1 MRIDIESKETLRQ
14 YFDKIAAH
22 VQQKPLCF
30 TKYIDLGVTV
40 IRVLSYD
47 NGFLAHMQ
55 RQLTYVLRDEADH
68 YDETLVLFK
77 EENPKAIAMSLDPKL
92 DPKKN
97 IRLRLELLVS
107 GGDYPSV
114 WFFDKNYS
122 NVNSVLSFDGYWG
135 IIEGFDRENR
145 TYYYGVRDLEP
156 EEFIKQG
163 HCFVQALNNLI
174 KTDTVNIAHGAIIG
188 FNNNGLLMC
197 ARGQRGKSTLTVHA
211 MMHGFEYVSD
221 DYQILE
227 NRDGQILSYPIYSI
241 ITLSPTMYS
250 ELYDDLK
257 GKFVSNNAR
266 KDKYVINI
274 AGYHDQ
280 FRKAYPIRLCL
291 FPEIVKDKEP
301 SIKFCTSKEKGRAIV
316 QLIQSTVSQMRD
328 INNTQVIKKMFDMV
342 KDLDFYKFNLC
353 RNIAGNTEYLRSFL
367 NGFDFNKRKG
377 IPTDKVMVDITFD
390 LANILDSESCTLYGM
405 NKFATNV
412 YENLLQG
419 VSKEEIWQKL
429 QPMESENKNLKEE
442 FERLVEVVKQ
452 KGFIQDGVD
461 MPENIEI
468 NFEFAKECKF
478 RLSVLEYAERE
489 TIELIKTK

>member
-1 MRIDIESKETLRQ
+1 MFITVDNKEILSG
-14 YFDKIAAH
+14 YFKQMAAL
-22 VQQKPLCF
+22 VQKKPLCF
-30 TKYIDLGVTV
+30 TKYVDLGVKV
-40 IRVLSYD
+40 IRILSYNQD
-47 NGFLAHMQ
+47 YLAHIQ

-68 YDETLVLFK
+68 YDETLVVFQ
-77 EENPKAIAMSLDPKL
+77 EEDIKRVAMSLDEKL

-97 IRLRLELLVS
+97 IRLRLELIVNKS
-107 GGDYPSV
+107 EYPSV
-114 WFFDKNYS
+114 WIFDKEYS
-122 NVNSVLSFDGYWG
+122 NVNPVLYVDGVVG
-135 IIEGFDRENR
+135 VVEGFDVENH
-145 TYYYGVRDLEP
+145 TYYYGVRDLAP

-163 HCFVQALNNLI
+163 HCFVQAFNNLI

-188 FNNNGLLMC
+188 FAGNGLLMC

-227 NRDGQILSYPIYSI
+227 NKNGQILSYPIYSI

-274 AGYHDQ
+274 APYHDQ
-280 FRKAYPIRLCL
+280 FRRAYPIRLCL

-316 QLIQSTVSQMRD
+316 QLVQSTVSQMRD
-328 INNTQVIKKMFDMV
+328 MNSKAVIKKMFEMV

-353 RNIAGNTEYLRSFL
+353 RDIAGNTEYLRNFL
-367 NGFDFNKRKG
+367 NGFDFNARKG

-390 LANILDSESCTLYGM
+390 LANILDSSTCTLYAM

-419 VSKEEIWQKL
+419 VSKEDIWQKL
-429 QPMESENKNLKEE
+429 APFESENKNLKEE
-442 FERLVEVVKQ
+442 FDVLVKAVRE

-461 MPENIEI
+461 VPADFEI
-468 NFEFAKECKF
+468 KAEFAKECGFKF
-478 RLSVLEYAERE
+478 SLLEYAEKE